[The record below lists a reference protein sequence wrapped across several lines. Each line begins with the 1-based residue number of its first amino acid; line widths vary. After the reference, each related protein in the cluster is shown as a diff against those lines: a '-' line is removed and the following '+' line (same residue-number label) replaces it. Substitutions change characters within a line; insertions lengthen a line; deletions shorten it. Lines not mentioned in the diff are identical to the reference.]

1 MACFIVDDIKHFN
14 VKCSVVFISFL
25 LLLLCPYPHEERQS
39 RGDPGSVPSQNKS
52 GYGMLVVSAQPPFVS
67 LWLLGNK
74 TWAQSLGSPAL
85 PAAVLKCALNG
96 TF

>member
-52 GYGMLVVSAQPPFVS
+52 WYGMLVVSAQPPFVS
-67 LWLLGNK
+67 PFCHCGFWGIK
-74 TWAQSLGSPAL
+74 PGHK
-85 PAAVLKCALNG
+85 VLAHQLSQQLC
-96 TF
+96 